1 MPDVTYFEKMG
12 RENTDDALRVAKEY
26 AQEEGIRSIV
36 VASTTGFTAGKASEI
51 FRDYNLVVVTHVAG
65 LREPDGQEF
74 PADLRKQLED
84 EGVRVLT
91 TAHAFDGANRLA
103 DAGSVGQIIRD
114 TLRMFCEGIK
124 VCVEIA
130 AMAADAGLVRTD
142 EDLIS
147 VGGTGRGADTVLVV
161 RPSNSRKLFDTKVR
175 KVLAKP
181 I

>member
-1 MPDVTYFEKMG
+1 M
-12 RENTDDALRVAKEY
+12 
-26 AQEEGIRSIV
+26 
-36 VASTTGFTAGKASEI
+36 
-51 FRDYNLVVVTHVAG
+51 
-65 LREPDGQEF
+65 
-74 PADLRKQLED
+74 
-84 EGVRVLT
+84 T
-91 TAHAFDGANRLA
+91 TAHAFDGVNRLA

-114 TLRMFCEGIK
+114 TLRMFCEGVK

-147 VGGTGRGADTVLVV
+147 VGGTGRGADTVLVI